1 MHPQGVS
8 STLILDTVA
17 VDLLAT
23 WPHGAPRLREQSVLV
38 FRIGSVN
45 NITRSRMWWRDRVIL
60 TAALL
65 LVRNYSARPQSGRWS
80 RERLIGMAEVFGMS
94 RTDSLTSVIEMQ
106 EEYCIRIKWKTI
118 LTQTAGAVARENKLI
133 EELSAPCGLVVRPA
147 AESMIRLN
155 MH

>member
-1 MHPQGVS
+1 MLTGPRHPDTLHSCSAS
-8 STLILDTVA
+8 SPCISTSCNSTVA
-17 VDLLAT
+17 LLVHRT
-23 WPHGAPRLREQSVLV
+23 GY
-38 FRIGSVN
+38 VN
-45 NITRSRMWWRDRVIL
+45 NITIGNLMRWQG
-60 TAALL
+60 
-65 LVRNYSARPQSGRWS
+65 YSYCGLPACEKMFRFFFPQSGHWS
-80 RERLIGMAEVFGMS
+80 ARDLRHGGGLVWA
-94 RTDSLTSVIEMQ
+94 DSLTPVIELQ